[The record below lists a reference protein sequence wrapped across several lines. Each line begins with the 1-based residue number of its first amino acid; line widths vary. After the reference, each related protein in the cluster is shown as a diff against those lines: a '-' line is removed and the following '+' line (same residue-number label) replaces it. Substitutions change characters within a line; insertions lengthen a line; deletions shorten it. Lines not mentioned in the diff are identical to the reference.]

1 MRLFIIVFLCR
12 LIESASNTQVG
23 YVSGLQGVG
32 FPLVQYPQLEF
43 PVAKFFALG
52 SPIAM
57 FLTIRGIEHLSRD
70 FQLPTCPAVYN
81 IFHPFDP
88 VAYRMEPLINPDIK
102 QKPVLMPHHKGRKRL
117 HLGQWLLT
125 LLDSSTLLDDIVT
138 GYARFCFLL

>member
-1 MRLFIIVFLCR
+1 MLSCCGKVCIILCYLFSATTIRSNRFYNYIYIYCR
-12 LIESASNTQVG
+12 LVESASNTQVG

-32 FPLVQYPQLEF
+32 FPLVQYPQLNF

-57 FLTIRGIEHLSRD
+57 FLTIRGVEHLSRD
-70 FQLPTCPAVYN
+70 FQLPTCPSLFN

-88 VAYRMEPLINPDIK
+88 VAYRLEPLINPDIK

-117 HLGQWLLT
+117 HLG
-125 LLDSSTLLDDIVT
+125 
-138 GYARFCFLL
+138 